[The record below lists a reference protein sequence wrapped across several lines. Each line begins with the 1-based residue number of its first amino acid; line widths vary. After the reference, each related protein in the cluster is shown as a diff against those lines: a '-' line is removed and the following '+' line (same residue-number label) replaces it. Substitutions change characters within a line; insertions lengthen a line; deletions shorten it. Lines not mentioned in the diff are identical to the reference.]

1 MRIVRTTRIAIRT
14 DERLLIR
21 MSGPPLEGWCEEC
34 RATVQWLALDHAA
47 MTASVSPS
55 ALGRWIHEGRVHRG
69 ITPGGS
75 PLICLTS
82 LVRQSHE

>member
-21 MSGPPLEGWCEEC
+21 MSAPPLEGWCEGC

-47 MTASVSPS
+47 AVASVSPS
-55 ALGRWIHEGRVHRG
+55 ALGRWVDEGRVHRG
-69 ITPGGS
+69 TTSTGS

>member
-21 MSGPPLEGWCEEC
+21 MSAPPLEGWCEAC

-47 MTASVSPS
+47 TVASVNPS
-55 ALGRWIHEGRVHRG
+55 ALGRWVDEGRVHHG
-69 ITPGGS
+69 KIPGGS
-75 PLICLTS
+75 LLICLTS
-82 LVRQSHE
+82 LVRQIHE

>member
-21 MSGPPLEGWCEEC
+21 MSTPPLEGWCEEC

-47 MTASVSPS
+47 TVVSVSPS
-55 ALGRWIHEGRVHRG
+55 ALCRWVDERRVHRG
-69 ITPGGS
+69 TTPGGS
-75 PLICLTS
+75 LLICLTS
-82 LVRQSHE
+82 LVHQSHE